1 MPSPPQLEDK
11 VLAALGQALRQQRPD
26 VAEHLL
32 RALQALCGDA
42 MPGSPLADAYLL
54 VGRDTTPGQPRT

>member
-1 MPSPPQLEDK
+1 MPNPPQLEDQ
-11 VLAALGQALRQQRPD
+11 VLAALGQALCEQRSD

-32 RALQALCGDA
+32 HALEVLCEDA

-54 VGRDTTPGQPRT
+54 VARDTTPGQLPN